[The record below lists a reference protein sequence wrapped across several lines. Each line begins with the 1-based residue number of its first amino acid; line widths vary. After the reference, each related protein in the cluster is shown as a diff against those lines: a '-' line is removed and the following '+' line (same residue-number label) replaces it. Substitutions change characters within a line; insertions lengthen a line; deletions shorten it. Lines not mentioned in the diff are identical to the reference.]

1 MDKEPESNAWKKR
14 KKMAEDKLLWEKIL
28 SIFPEAQIDLDNEGQ
43 IIIYTGEYKT
53 VQPLGKPNSRP
64 LDCGFELE
72 KTPQAN

>member
-1 MDKEPESNAWKKR
+1 MKKEPESNAWKKR

-53 VQPLGKPNSRP
+53 V
-64 LDCGFELE
+64 
-72 KTPQAN
+72 